1 MKGLQGS
8 SSCAGFAAR
17 SSSQTHPK
25 PWTACKLAA
34 LRSRN
39 GGDTVAAPRQE
50 AVEAPPLADGGELT
64 LNCDLGGPTAH
75 RDREHCS
82 SPRCAVFS
90 PPAPCQPAR
99 PRAQED
105 LHPRR
110 RQCRRLTR
118 TYPCVADLC
127 RRVIVVRGCAQPQ
140 YGRNGPTALVLS
152 PFPTCPGTPASDALE
167 SPSVGGCLVPS
178 SSERAVAPLLV
189 ILARRCLALCSRCP
203 AFTAQS
209 TCGARMRTCAL
220 PTTVAVVWRTQRNSL
235 SRVSA
240 S

>member
-1 MKGLQGS
+1 MHTSCSAQRGARTRVSRARHVAHAVVVCLPRPVVVIKPSHRGSSAPVVQPVVDEGVAGS

-110 RQCRRLTR
+110 RQCRRLT
-118 TYPCVADLC
+118 YPCVADLC

-140 YGRNGPTALVLS
+140 YGRNGPTALARALAV
-152 PFPTCPGTPASDALE
+152 PDVPGHTCLRRARVP
-167 SPSVGGCLVPS
+167 VGGWLPCSLV
-178 SSERAVAPLLV
+178 
-189 ILARRCLALCSRCP
+189 
-203 AFTAQS
+203 F
-209 TCGARMRTCAL
+209 
-220 PTTVAVVWRTQRNSL
+220 
-235 SRVSA
+235 
-240 S
+240 